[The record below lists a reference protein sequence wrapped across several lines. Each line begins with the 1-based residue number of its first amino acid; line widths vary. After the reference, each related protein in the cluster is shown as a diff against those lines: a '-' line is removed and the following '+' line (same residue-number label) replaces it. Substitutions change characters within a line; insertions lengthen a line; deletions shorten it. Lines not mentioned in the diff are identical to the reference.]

1 MQAIVKE
8 KRAPGLTVKSVP
20 KPAPGPG
27 EVLIAV
33 RHAGVCGTDLHIA
46 DWDPWA
52 QSRIKPPIVV
62 GHEFA
67 GEIQGLGDGVTGLR
81 VGQLVTAEGHI
92 VCGHCLQCRTGN
104 SHICKNTRII
114 GVDRDGAFAEYI
126 VMPTTN
132 VLTLSGIPTEVGA
145 IMDPMGNAFHTVLTA
160 EIPGSTV
167 FVVGC
172 GPIGCFA
179 VGIARAA
186 GATKVIA
193 SDVNPKR
200 LALAEKMGA
209 HVVINAAKED
219 VVQTVVA
226 ETDGEGADVVCE
238 MSGVPSAL
246 HQAFASVRLGGRVQL
261 LGIPKG
267 EVPINLADEI
277 IFKGITVYGVIGRRM
292 YQTWHQMRRFL
303 IGGQFDPRP
312 VLNYLDSPQGS
323 RVKMEGRGD
332 VVILSSNNYLG
343 LSNVPDVVQA
353 GKAGLDHW
361 GAGTASVRFIC
372 GTFTIH
378 RQLEEALAK
387 FVGCESSL
395 SYVSCWNAN
404 EGLCPTILSEP
415 DIVISDQLNH
425 ASIIDSIRLA
435 KAITKCQ
442 TTVFKHSDMA
452 DLEATLKAAGSAR
465 RKLIFTDGIFSME
478 GDIAKLPDLVA
489 LARKYDA
496 ILAVDDSHATGVLG
510 KCGRGTA
517 EHYGMLGQIDVIT
530 STLGK
535 ALGGAAGGFTAG
547 PLALTDY
554 LTQRSRPQLF
564 SNALPPT
571 VAASAL
577 AAVQHVER
585 HPELVSRLS
594 QNARYFR
601 EQLLSLGFKP
611 LPGETPIVPV
621 ILGETAK
628 AIRMSELLLA
638 EGVFVTGF
646 GYPVV
651 PQGHARVRC
660 QLSAAHSRD
669 DLDFALRA
677 FKKVGSKLGLI

>member
-1 MQAIVKE
+1 M
-8 KRAPGLTVKSVP
+8 S
-20 KPAPGPG
+20 
-27 EVLIAV
+27 
-33 RHAGVCGTDLHIA
+33 
-46 DWDPWA
+46 
-52 QSRIKPPIVV
+52 
-62 GHEFA
+62 FM
-67 GEIQGLGDGVTGLR
+67 
-81 VGQLVTAEGHI
+81 GQLQDE
-92 VCGHCLQCRTGN
+92 
-104 SHICKNTRII
+104 
-114 GVDRDGAFAEYI
+114 
-126 VMPTTN
+126 
-132 VLTLSGIPTEVGA
+132 
-145 IMDPMGNAFHTVLTA
+145 
-160 EIPGSTV
+160 
-167 FVVGC
+167 
-172 GPIGCFA
+172 
-179 VGIARAA
+179 
-186 GATKVIA
+186 
-193 SDVNPKR
+193 
-200 LALAEKMGA
+200 LAEFK
-209 HVVINAAKED
+209 K
-219 VVQTVVA
+219 Q
-226 ETDGEGADVVCE
+226 
-238 MSGVPSAL
+238 GVYK
-246 HQAFASVRLGGRVQL
+246 R
-261 LGIPKG
+261 
-267 EVPINLADEI
+267 
-277 IFKGITVYGVIGRRM
+277 
-292 YQTWHQMRRFL
+292 
-303 IGGQFDPRP
+303 
-312 VLNYLDSPQGS
+312 LNYLDSPQGP

-343 LSNVPDVVQA
+343 LCAVPEVVEA
-353 GKAGLDHW
+353 GKDALERW
-361 GAGTASVRFIC
+361 GAGTGSVRFIC
-372 GTFTIH
+372 GTFTVH
-378 RQLEEALAK
+378 RELEQALAR

-404 EGLCPTILSEP
+404 EGLCPTVLSEP

-435 KAITKCQ
+435 KTITKCQ
-442 TTVFKHSDMA
+442 TAVYKHSDMA
-452 DLEATLKAAGSAR
+452 DLEEKLRTAGNAR

-478 GDIAKLPDLVA
+478 GDIAKLPDLAA

-496 ILAVDDSHATGVLG
+496 VLAVDDSHATGVLG
-510 KCGRGTA
+510 KGGRGSA

-577 AAVQHVER
+577 AAVRHVEA
-585 HPELVSRLS
+585 HPQLVTRLH

-611 LPGETPIVPV
+611 LAGETPIVPV

-628 AIRMSELLLA
+628 AIHMSELLLA